1 MDVQTT
7 ERLEKAIEWSRLAE
21 EETLGGTETVL
32 FVEDEAF
39 VRDVICEVLKSAGYR
54 VLSATNAAEAMR
66 LYKQSSGEVE
76 LLLSDVVLPGETGW
90 ALACRLR
97 QEDPLLKIL
106 LVTGYAEQ
114 MGRREAKSEELLAKP
129 FSTETLLRRLR
140 QLLDCSGLRIRIE
153 EVVRQACDNA

>member
-1 MDVQTT
+1 
-7 ERLEKAIEWSRLAE
+7 
-21 EETLGGTETVL
+21 
-32 FVEDEAF
+32 
-39 VRDVICEVLKSAGYR
+39 
-54 VLSATNAAEAMR
+54 MR
-66 LYKQSSGEVE
+66 RKRCASYKQSSGEVE

-90 ALACRLR
+90 VLACRLR
-97 QEDPLLKIL
+97 LENPLLKIL

-129 FSTETLLRRLR
+129 FSTETLLKRVR